1 MERVGFAVVGT
12 SAIAEAMVEAMAGVD
27 RAQYVGS
34 VSRSAE
40 RAASVTARL
49 GGTTPFLSREAAC
62 ACSEVD
68 AIYIASPNALHA
80 EQALACIRAGKHV
93 LVEKPL
99 AANEAEAQMVFD
111 EARAHGVVA
120 MEAMRSVHDPGLDVI
135 RRAIERVGQVR
146 RASLRFGKYSSR
158 YDEVLAGRQTNIFD
172 ARLATGAL
180 MDIGVYCV
188 EAMVALFGAPSAV
201 ACAPVLIGHA
211 DTQATGGAID
221 GAGTIIARYD
231 DKVVELSY
239 SKITQDLLACQV
251 EGELG
256 TVTFRGASI
265 PSEGTIRLRAQA
277 AARQQGYSAGAS
289 DADRVEELAFEPC
302 ANNMCYELEDFVGC
316 ICEGDSVEPYRTFT
330 IETLSI
336 MDEARRQA
344 GIVFPADGRAMR

>member
-68 AIYIASPNALHA
+68 AVYIASPNALHA

-256 TVTFRGASI
+256 TVTYSGVSVPSRASVRLLGQAVRGAWTA
-265 PSEGTIRLRAQA
+265 EAQSTGDETEDLALA
-277 AARQQGYSAGAS
+277 AC
-289 DADRVEELAFEPC
+289 DND
-302 ANNMCYELEDFVGC
+302 MCYELDDFCACVAG
-316 ICEGDSVEPYRTFT
+316 EMDAARYRD
-330 IETLSI
+330 ITLASLAI

-344 GIVFPADGRAMR
+344 GIVFPADR